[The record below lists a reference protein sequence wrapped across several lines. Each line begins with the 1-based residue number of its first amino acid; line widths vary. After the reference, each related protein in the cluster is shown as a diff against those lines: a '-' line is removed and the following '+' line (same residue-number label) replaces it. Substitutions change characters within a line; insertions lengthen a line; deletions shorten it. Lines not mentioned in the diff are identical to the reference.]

1 MTHTSIPVLTAKE
14 LNLLKTLHI
23 SSDGNGHD
31 FGFIEAGKT
40 LFPSPATLGGVVSS
54 LSKKGLIVVHEP
66 VTTDSGTW
74 TQFTFPD
81 LNLVAVLIADPAPAA
96 PEADLPAAATKGIPE
111 SKVNAEALTL
121 LESLKA
127 EAVEKKITATSALKQ
142 VLDLFPSISR
152 VQFKH
157 TAALVGINPLTA
169 RNTFDRF
176 HA

>member
-1 MTHTSIPVLTAKE
+1 MTHTTTA
-14 LNLLKTLHI
+14 T
-23 SSDGNGHD
+23 
-31 FGFIEAGKT
+31 
-40 LFPSPATLGGVVSS
+40 
-54 LSKKGLIVVHEP
+54 
-66 VTTDSGTW
+66 
-74 TQFTFPD
+74 
-81 LNLVAVLIADPAPAA
+81 PAP
-96 PEADLPAAATKGIPE
+96 ESNLPAPTVQTVPKGIPE

-121 LESLKA
+121 LESLKS